1 MKTVGIIA
9 EYNPFHNGH
18 LYQLKKAKEI
28 TGADFAV
35 VVMSGDFTQRGTPA
49 VFDKYTRCRMSLLAG
64 ADLCIELPVVYATAS
79 AELFAKGAVSLL
91 SALGV
96 DALCFGSECGEIAP
110 LREIAS
116 LLFAEPPAYKETLNK
131 ALKEGLSFPSA
142 RAVAVRKCA
151 HAGSLPGAD
160 VTAFNNLP
168 SAGSLSGVDAAASGS
183 LSGVDAAASGSLSG
197 VDAAASD
204 SLSGVAAAASDVLAS
219 PNNILG
225 IEYLKA
231 LLALEKNGQHAP
243 VPYTIKR
250 EGDGYLSHTLSEESF
265 CSAMALRKGI
275 AEGNPDL
282 LRYVPESIR
291 QEFSD
296 TCQTKSA
303 LCADDFSG
311 MLFYKLLSEKD
322 AGYDSYLDVS
332 SDLSDKIRKNLG
344 TFTTFSAFCENS
356 LKSKDI
362 TLTRVYRSLLH
373 ILLSIKKEDLP
384 AAAPYA
390 RILGFREASFEVFGC
405 LSKKNIPLLS
415 RLKDASSLLS
425 PEALSCL
432 SKDIFAAQLYEHV
445 RMQHML
451 HKLHMQKDDCPF
463 VSEYSRPVIRIS

>member
-49 VFDKYTRCRMSLLAG
+49 VFDKYTRCRLSLLAG

-116 LLFAEPPAYKETLNK
+116 LLFAEPPAYKEALNK

-151 HAGSLPGAD
+151 HAGSL
-160 VTAFNNLP
+160 
-168 SAGSLSGVDAAASGS
+168 SGVD
-183 LSGVDAAASGSLSG
+183 
-197 VDAAASD
+197 
-204 SLSGVAAAASDVLAS
+204 AAASDVLAS

-231 LLALEKNGQHAP
+231 LLALKKNGQHAP

-384 AAAPYA
+384 AATPYA

-405 LSKKNIPLLS
+405 LSKENIPLLS

-463 VSEYSRPVIRIS
+463 VSEYSRPVIRISQ

>member
-49 VFDKYTRCRMSLLAG
+49 VFDKYTRCRLSLLAG

-116 LLFAEPPAYKETLNK
+116 LLFAEPPAYKEALNK

-151 HAGSLPGAD
+151 HAGSLSGVDAAAFNKLPSAGSLSGMDAAASGSLSGVD
-160 VTAFNNLP
+160 AAAFNNLP
-168 SAGSLSGVDAAASGS
+168 SAGSLSGVD
-183 LSGVDAAASGSLSG
+183 
-197 VDAAASD
+197 
-204 SLSGVAAAASDVLAS
+204 AAASDVLAS

-231 LLALEKNGQHAP
+231 LLALEKNRQHAP

-405 LSKKNIPLLS
+405 LSKENIPLLS

-425 PEALSCL
+425 PESLSCL

-463 VSEYSRPVIRIS
+463 MSEYSRPVIRIS

>member
-49 VFDKYTRCRMSLLAG
+49 VFDKYTRCRLSLLAG
-64 ADLCIELPVVYATAS
+64 ADLCIELPVVFATAS

-96 DALCFGSECGEIAP
+96 DALCFGSECGEIAT

-116 LLFAEPPAYKETLNK
+116 LLFAEPPDYKEALNK

-142 RAVAVRKCA
+142 RALAVRECA
-151 HAGSLPGAD
+151 HAGSL
-160 VTAFNNLP
+160 
-168 SAGSLSGVDAAASGS
+168 S
-183 LSGVDAAASGSLSG
+183 
-197 VDAAASD
+197 AASD
-204 SLSGVAAAASDVLAS
+204 ILGS

-275 AEGNPDL
+275 AEENPDL

-291 QEFSD
+291 LEFAD

-322 AGYDSYLDVS
+322 AGYDAYLDVS
-332 SDLSDKIRKNLG
+332 SDLSDKIRKNLAF
-344 TFTTFSAFCENS
+344 FTTFSAFCENS

-362 TLTRVYRSLLH
+362 TLTRLYRSLLH

-390 RILGFREASFEVFGC
+390 RILGFREASIEVFGC
-405 LSKKNIPLLS
+405 LSKENIPLLS

-432 SKDIFAAQLYEHV
+432 SKDIFAAHLYEHV

-463 VSEYSRPVIRIS
+463 VSEYSRPVIRISQ

>member
-18 LYQLKKAKEI
+18 LYQLKKAKEA

-35 VVMSGDFTQRGTPA
+35 VVMSGDFTQRGIPA
-49 VFDKYTRCRMSLLAG
+49 VFDKYTRCRLSLLAG
-64 ADLCIELPVVYATAS
+64 ADLCIELPVVFATAS

-110 LREIAS
+110 LRKIAS
-116 LLFAEPPAYKETLNK
+116 LLSAEPPAYKEALNK

-142 RAVAVRKCA
+142 RALAVRECA
-151 HAGSLPGAD
+151 HAGSLTNVD
-160 VTAFNNLP
+160 V
-168 SAGSLSGVDAAASGS
+168 SSSGS
-183 LSGVDAAASGSLSG
+183 LSGVDAS
-197 VDAAASD
+197 
-204 SLSGVAAAASDVLAS
+204 ASDVLSS

-225 IEYLKA
+225 VEYLKA
-231 LLALEKNGQHAP
+231 LPALEKNGQHAP

-250 EGDGYLSHTLSEESF
+250 EGDGYLSAALTEESF

-275 AEGNPDL
+275 AEENPDL
-282 LRYVPESIR
+282 LRYVPESTR
-291 QEFSD
+291 QEFAD
-296 TCQTKSA
+296 VCQKENA
-303 LCADDFSG
+303 LFADDFSG

-322 AGYDSYLDVS
+322 TGYDAYLDVS
-332 SDLSDKIRKNLG
+332 SDLSDKIRKNL
-344 TFTTFSAFCENS
+344 TSFTTFSAFCENS

-373 ILLSIKKEDLP
+373 ILLCIKKEDIP

-390 RILGFREASFEVFGC
+390 RILGFREASSEVFGC
-405 LSKKNIPLLS
+405 LSTENIPLLS
-415 RLKDASSLLS
+415 RLKDAPSLLS

-432 SKDIFAAQLYEHV
+432 SKDIFAAHLYEHA
-445 RMQHML
+445 RT
-451 HKLHMQKDDCPF
+451 QKDGCPF

>member
-18 LYQLKKAKEI
+18 FYQLKKAKEI

-49 VFDKYTRCRMSLLAG
+49 VFDKYTRCRLSLLAG

-116 LLFAEPPAYKETLNK
+116 LLFAEPPAYKEALNK
-131 ALKEGLSFPSA
+131 TLKEGLSFPSA
-142 RAVAVRKCA
+142 RAAAVRKCA
-151 HAGSLPGAD
+151 HAGSL
-160 VTAFNNLP
+160 
-168 SAGSLSGVDAAASGS
+168 
-183 LSGVDAAASGSLSG
+183 
-197 VDAAASD
+197 
-204 SLSGVAAAASDVLAS
+204 SDVLAS

-275 AEGNPDL
+275 AEENPDL

-291 QEFSD
+291 QEFAD

-322 AGYDSYLDVS
+322 AGYDAYLDVS
-332 SDLSDKIRKNLG
+332 SDLSDKIRKNLAS
-344 TFTTFSAFCENS
+344 FTTFSAFCEGS

-405 LSKKNIPLLS
+405 LSKENVPLLS

-432 SKDIFAAQLYEHV
+432 SKDIFAAHLYEHV

>member
-49 VFDKYTRCRMSLLAG
+49 VFDKYTRCRLSLLAG

-116 LLFAEPPAYKETLNK
+116 LLFAEPPAYKEALNK

-151 HAGSLPGAD
+151 HAGSLSGVDA
-160 VTAFNNLP
+160 AA
-168 SAGSLSGVDAAASGS
+168 SSSLSGVDAAASGS
-183 LSGVDAAASGSLSG
+183 LSGMD
-197 VDAAASD
+197 
-204 SLSGVAAAASDVLAS
+204 AAASDVLAS

-231 LLALEKNGQHAP
+231 LLALEKNRQHAP

-275 AEGNPDL
+275 AEENPDL

-311 MLFYKLLSEKD
+311 MLFYKLLSEKN

-344 TFTTFSAFCENS
+344 TFTTFSAFCENLS
-356 LKSKDI
+356 LIHISDP
-362 TLTRVYRSLLH
+362 TRH
-373 ILLSIKKEDLP
+373 
-384 AAAPYA
+384 
-390 RILGFREASFEVFGC
+390 
-405 LSKKNIPLLS
+405 
-415 RLKDASSLLS
+415 
-425 PEALSCL
+425 
-432 SKDIFAAQLYEHV
+432 
-445 RMQHML
+445 
-451 HKLHMQKDDCPF
+451 
-463 VSEYSRPVIRIS
+463 

>member
-49 VFDKYTRCRMSLLAG
+49 VFDKYTRCRLSLLAG
-64 ADLCIELPVVYATAS
+64 ADLCIELPVVFATAS
-79 AELFAKGAVSLL
+79 AELFATGAVSLL

-110 LREIAS
+110 LQKIAS
-116 LLFAEPPAYKETLNK
+116 LLFAEPPAYKEALNK

-142 RAVAVRKCA
+142 RAAAVRKCA
-151 HAGSLPGAD
+151 HAGSL
-160 VTAFNNLP
+160 
-168 SAGSLSGVDAAASGS
+168 SGV
-183 LSGVDAAASGSLSG
+183 
-197 VDAAASD
+197 
-204 SLSGVAAAASDVLAS
+204 VATASDVLAS

-275 AEGNPDL
+275 AEENPDL

-291 QEFSD
+291 QEFAD

-322 AGYDSYLDVS
+322 AGYDAYLDVS
-332 SDLSDKIRKNLG
+332 SDLSDKIRKNLAS
-344 TFTTFSAFCENS
+344 FTTFSAFCENS

-362 TLTRVYRSLLH
+362 TLTRLYRSLLH

-390 RILGFREASFEVFGC
+390 RILGFREASIEVFGC
-405 LSKKNIPLLS
+405 LSKENIPLLS

-432 SKDIFAAQLYEHV
+432 SKDIFAAHLYEHV

-451 HKLHMQKDDCPF
+451 HKPHMLHMQKDDCPF
-463 VSEYSRPVIRIS
+463 VSEYSRPVIRISNDFCHL

>member
-49 VFDKYTRCRMSLLAG
+49 VFDKYTRCRLSLLAG
-64 ADLCIELPVVYATAS
+64 ADLCIELPVVFATAS

-116 LLFAEPPAYKETLNK
+116 LLFAEPPAYKEALNK

-142 RAVAVRKCA
+142 RAAAVRKCA
-151 HAGSLPGAD
+151 HAGSL
-160 VTAFNNLP
+160 
-168 SAGSLSGVDAAASGS
+168 
-183 LSGVDAAASGSLSG
+183 
-197 VDAAASD
+197 
-204 SLSGVAAAASDVLAS
+204 SDVLAS

-231 LLALEKNGQHAP
+231 LLTLEKNGQHAP

-275 AEGNPDL
+275 AEENPDL

-291 QEFSD
+291 QEFAD
-296 TCQTKSA
+296 TCQTKSS
-303 LCADDFSG
+303 LCSDDFSG

-322 AGYDSYLDVS
+322 AGYDAYLDVS
-332 SDLSDKIRKNLG
+332 SDLSDKIRKNLAS
-344 TFTTFSAFCENS
+344 FTTFSAFCEGS

-390 RILGFREASFEVFGC
+390 RILGFREASIEVFGC
-405 LSKKNIPLLS
+405 LSRENIPLLS

-432 SKDIFAAQLYEHV
+432 SKDIFAAHLYEHV

-451 HKLHMQKDDCPF
+451 HKPHMLHMQKDDCPF

>member
-49 VFDKYTRCRMSLLAG
+49 VFDKYTRCRLSLLAG

-116 LLFAEPPAYKETLNK
+116 LLFAEPPAYKEALNK

-160 VTAFNNLP
+160 
-168 SAGSLSGVDAAASGS
+168 
-183 LSGVDAAASGSLSG
+183 
-197 VDAAASD
+197 
-204 SLSGVAAAASDVLAS
+204 AAASDVLAS

-275 AEGNPDL
+275 AEENPDL

-291 QEFSD
+291 QEFTD

-322 AGYDSYLDVS
+322 AGYDAYLDVS
-332 SDLSDKIRKNLG
+332 SDLSDKIRKNLAS
-344 TFTTFSAFCENS
+344 FTTFSAFCEGS

-362 TLTRVYRSLLH
+362 TLTRLYRSLLH

-390 RILGFREASFEVFGC
+390 RILGFREASIEVFGC
-405 LSKKNIPLLS
+405 LSKENIPLLS

-432 SKDIFAAQLYEHV
+432 SKDIFAAHLYEHV

-451 HKLHMQKDDCPF
+451 HKLHMLHMQKDDCPF
-463 VSEYSRPVIRIS
+463 VSEYSRPVIRISQ

>member
-49 VFDKYTRCRMSLLAG
+49 VFDKYTRCRLSLLAG
-64 ADLCIELPVVYATAS
+64 ADLCIELPVVFATAS

-96 DALCFGSECGEIAP
+96 DSLCFGSECGEIAP
-110 LREIAS
+110 LQKIAS

-142 RAVAVRKCA
+142 RAAAVRKCA
-151 HAGSLPGAD
+151 HAGSL
-160 VTAFNNLP
+160 
-168 SAGSLSGVDAAASGS
+168 SGM
-183 LSGVDAAASGSLSG
+183 
-197 VDAAASD
+197 DAAASD
-204 SLSGVAAAASDVLAS
+204 ILGS

-275 AEGNPDL
+275 AEEHPDL

-291 QEFSD
+291 LEFAD

-322 AGYDSYLDVS
+322 AGYDAYLDVS
-332 SDLSDKIRKNLG
+332 SDLSDKIRKNLAF
-344 TFTTFSAFCENS
+344 FTTFSAFCENS

-384 AAAPYA
+384 VAAPYA

-405 LSKKNIPLLS
+405 LSKENIPLLS

-432 SKDIFAAQLYEHV
+432 SKDIFAAHLYEHV

-451 HKLHMQKDDCPF
+451 HKPHMLHMQKDDCPF

>member
-49 VFDKYTRCRMSLLAG
+49 VFDKYTRCRLSLLAG
-64 ADLCIELPVVYATAS
+64 ADLCIELPVVFATAS

-116 LLFAEPPAYKETLNK
+116 LLFAEPPAYKEALNK

-142 RAVAVRKCA
+142 RAAAVRKCA
-151 HAGSLPGAD
+151 HDGSL
-160 VTAFNNLP
+160 
-168 SAGSLSGVDAAASGS
+168 
-183 LSGVDAAASGSLSG
+183 
-197 VDAAASD
+197 
-204 SLSGVAAAASDVLAS
+204 SDVLAS

-275 AEGNPDL
+275 AEENPDL

-291 QEFSD
+291 QEFAD

-322 AGYDSYLDVS
+322 AGYDAYLDVS
-332 SDLSDKIRKNLG
+332 SDLSDKIRKNLAF
-344 TFTTFSAFCENS
+344 FTTFSAFCENS

-384 AAAPYA
+384 VAAPYA

-405 LSKKNIPLLS
+405 LSKENIPLLS

-432 SKDIFAAQLYEHV
+432 SKDIFAAHLYEHV

-463 VSEYSRPVIRIS
+463 VSEYSRPVIRISQ

>member
-49 VFDKYTRCRMSLLAG
+49 VFDKYTRCRLSLLAG
-64 ADLCIELPVVYATAS
+64 ADLCIELPVVFATAS

-116 LLFAEPPAYKETLNK
+116 LLFAEPPAYKEALNK

-142 RAVAVRKCA
+142 RALAVRECA
-151 HAGSLPGAD
+151 HAGSLSGMD
-160 VTAFNNLP
+160 VT
-168 SAGSLSGVDAAASGS
+168 
-183 LSGVDAAASGSLSG
+183 
-197 VDAAASD
+197 
-204 SLSGVAAAASDVLAS
+204 ASDVLGS

-275 AEGNPDL
+275 AEENPDL

-291 QEFSD
+291 QEFAD
-296 TCQTKSA
+296 ACQTESA

-322 AGYDSYLDVS
+322 AGYDAYLDVS
-332 SDLSDKIRKNLG
+332 SDLSDKIRKNLAS
-344 TFTTFSAFCENS
+344 FTTFSAFCEGS

-362 TLTRVYRSLLH
+362 TLTRLYRSLLH

-384 AAAPYA
+384 AAALYA

-405 LSKKNIPLLS
+405 LSKENIPLLS

-432 SKDIFAAQLYEHV
+432 SKDIFAAHLYEHV

-451 HKLHMQKDDCPF
+451 HKPHMLHMQKDDCSF

>member
-18 LYQLKKAKEI
+18 LYQLKKAKEV
-28 TGADFAV
+28 TDADFAV

-49 VFDKYTRCRMSLLAG
+49 VFDKYTRCRLSLLAG

-116 LLFAEPPAYKETLNK
+116 LLFAEPPAYKEALNK

-160 VTAFNNLP
+160 VTA
-168 SAGSLSGVDAAASGS
+168 
-183 LSGVDAAASGSLSG
+183 
-197 VDAAASD
+197 
-204 SLSGVAAAASDVLAS
+204 SDVLAS

-225 IEYLKA
+225 IEYLRA

-250 EGDGYLSHTLSEESF
+250 KGDGYLSHTLSEESF

-322 AGYDSYLDVS
+322 SGYDSYLDVS

-405 LSKKNIPLLS
+405 LSKENIPLLS

-451 HKLHMQKDDCPF
+451 HMQKDDCPF

>member
-28 TGADFAV
+28 TGADFVV

-49 VFDKYTRCRMSLLAG
+49 VFDKYTRCRLSLLAG

-116 LLFAEPPAYKETLNK
+116 LLFAEPPAYKEALNK
-131 ALKEGLSFPSA
+131 SLKEGLSFPSA

-151 HAGSLPGAD
+151 HAGSL
-160 VTAFNNLP
+160 
-168 SAGSLSGVDAAASGS
+168 SGVD
-183 LSGVDAAASGSLSG
+183 
-197 VDAAASD
+197 
-204 SLSGVAAAASDVLAS
+204 AAASDVLAS

-275 AEGNPDL
+275 AEENPDL

-384 AAAPYA
+384 AATPYA

-405 LSKKNIPLLS
+405 LSKENIPLLS

-425 PEALSCL
+425 PEAFSCL

>member
-49 VFDKYTRCRMSLLAG
+49 VFDKYTRCRLSLLAG

-116 LLFAEPPAYKETLNK
+116 LLFAEPPAYKEALNK

-160 VTAFNNLP
+160 AAAFNNLPSAGSLSCVDAAAFNNLP
-168 SAGSLSGVDAAASGS
+168 SAGSLSGVDAAASDV
-183 LSGVDAAASGSLSG
+183 LSGVDAA
-197 VDAAASD
+197 V
-204 SLSGVAAAASDVLAS
+204 SDVLAS

-250 EGDGYLSHTLSEESF
+250 KGDGYLSHTLSEESF

-275 AEGNPDL
+275 AEENPDL

-291 QEFSD
+291 QEFFD

-344 TFTTFSAFCENS
+344 TFTTYSAFCENN

-405 LSKKNIPLLS
+405 LSKENIPLLS

-463 VSEYSRPVIRIS
+463 VSEYSRPVIRISQ

>member
-49 VFDKYTRCRMSLLAG
+49 VFDKYTRCRLSLLAG
-64 ADLCIELPVVYATAS
+64 ADLCIELPVVFATAS

-110 LREIAS
+110 LQKIAS
-116 LLFAEPPAYKETLNK
+116 LLFAEPPAYKEALNK

-142 RAVAVRKCA
+142 RALAVRECA

-160 VTAFNNLP
+160 VT
-168 SAGSLSGVDAAASGS
+168 
-183 LSGVDAAASGSLSG
+183 
-197 VDAAASD
+197 
-204 SLSGVAAAASDVLAS
+204 ASDVLAS

-250 EGDGYLSHTLSEESF
+250 KGDGYLSHTLSEESF

-322 AGYDSYLDVS
+322 SGYDSYLDVS

-405 LSKKNIPLLS
+405 LSKENIPLLS

-451 HKLHMQKDDCPF
+451 HMQKDDCPF

>member
-49 VFDKYTRCRMSLLAG
+49 VFDKYTRCRLSLLAG

-96 DALCFGSECGEIAP
+96 DVLCFGSECGEIAP

-116 LLFAEPPAYKETLNK
+116 LLFAEPPAYKEALNK

-151 HAGSLPGAD
+151 HA
-160 VTAFNNLP
+160 
-168 SAGSLSGVDAAASGS
+168 
-183 LSGVDAAASGSLSG
+183 GSLSG

-275 AEGNPDL
+275 AEENPDL

-405 LSKKNIPLLS
+405 LSKENIPLLS

-463 VSEYSRPVIRIS
+463 VSEYSRPVIRISQ

>member
-18 LYQLKKAKEI
+18 LYQLKKAKEV

-35 VVMSGDFTQRGTPA
+35 VVMSGDFTQRGIPA
-49 VFDKYTRCRMSLLAG
+49 VFDKYTRCRLSLLAG

-79 AELFAKGAVSLL
+79 AEFFAKGAVSLL

-96 DALCFGSECGEIAP
+96 DALCFGSECGELAP

-116 LLFAEPPAYKETLNK
+116 LLFAEPPAYKEALNK

-142 RAVAVRKCA
+142 RALAVRECA
-151 HAGSLPGAD
+151 HAG
-160 VTAFNNLP
+160 N
-168 SAGSLSGVDAAASGS
+168 LSGVDASASRNQPIASCRLSGIAAS
-183 LSGVDAAASGSLSG
+183 
-197 VDAAASD
+197 
-204 SLSGVAAAASDVLAS
+204 ASDVLAS

-231 LLALEKNGQHAP
+231 LLTLEKNRQHAP

-291 QEFSD
+291 QEFAD

-303 LCADDFSG
+303 LCADDFSN

-322 AGYDSYLDVS
+322 TGYDSYLDVS
-332 SDLSDKIRKNLG
+332 SDLSDKIRKNL
-344 TFTTFSAFCENS
+344 TSFTTFSAFCENS
-356 LKSKDI
+356 LKSRDI

-390 RILGFREASFEVFGC
+390 RILGFREASAEVFGC
-405 LSKKNIPLLS
+405 LSTENIPLLS
-415 RLKDASSLLS
+415 RLRDASSLLS

-432 SKDIFAAQLYEHV
+432 SKDIFAAHLYEHV

-451 HKLHMQKDDCPF
+451 HKLHMKKDDRPF
-463 VSEYSRPVIRIS
+463 VSEYSRPVIRI

>member
-49 VFDKYTRCRMSLLAG
+49 VFDKYTRCRLSLLAG
-64 ADLCIELPVVYATAS
+64 ADLCIELPVVFATAS

-110 LREIAS
+110 LQKIAS
-116 LLFAEPPAYKETLNK
+116 LLFAEPPAYKEALNK

-142 RAVAVRKCA
+142 RALAVRECA
-151 HAGSLPGAD
+151 HAGSL
-160 VTAFNNLP
+160 
-168 SAGSLSGVDAAASGS
+168 SGM
-183 LSGVDAAASGSLSG
+183 
-197 VDAAASD
+197 DAAASD
-204 SLSGVAAAASDVLAS
+204 ILGS

-275 AEGNPDL
+275 AEENPDL

-291 QEFSD
+291 QEFAD

-322 AGYDSYLDVS
+322 ACYDAYLDVS
-332 SDLSDKIRKNLG
+332 SDLSDKIRKNLAS
-344 TFTTFSAFCENS
+344 FTTFSAFCENS

-362 TLTRVYRSLLH
+362 TLTRVYRSMLH

-390 RILGFREASFEVFGC
+390 RILGFREASIEVFGC
-405 LSKKNIPLLS
+405 LSKENIPLLS

-432 SKDIFAAQLYEHV
+432 SKDIFAAHLYEHV

>member
-49 VFDKYTRCRMSLLAG
+49 VFDKYTRCRLSLLAG

-116 LLFAEPPAYKETLNK
+116 LLFAEPPAYKEALNK

-142 RAVAVRKCA
+142 RAAAVRKCA
-151 HAGSLPGAD
+151 HAGSL
-160 VTAFNNLP
+160 
-168 SAGSLSGVDAAASGS
+168 SGM
-183 LSGVDAAASGSLSG
+183 
-197 VDAAASD
+197 DAAASD
-204 SLSGVAAAASDVLAS
+204 ILGS

-275 AEGNPDL
+275 AEENPDL

-291 QEFSD
+291 QEFAD

-322 AGYDSYLDVS
+322 AGYDAYLDVS
-332 SDLSDKIRKNLG
+332 SDLSDKIRKNLAS
-344 TFTTFSAFCENS
+344 FTTFSAFCEGS

-390 RILGFREASFEVFGC
+390 RILGCREASIEVFGC
-405 LSKKNIPLLS
+405 LSKENIPLLS

-432 SKDIFAAQLYEHV
+432 SKDIFAAHLYEHV

-451 HKLHMQKDDCPF
+451 HKLHMLHMQKDDCPF
-463 VSEYSRPVIRIS
+463 VSEYSRPVIRISQ

>member
-49 VFDKYTRCRMSLLAG
+49 VFDKYTRCRLSLLAG
-64 ADLCIELPVVYATAS
+64 ADLCIELPVVFATAS

-116 LLFAEPPAYKETLNK
+116 LLFAEPPAYKEALNK

-142 RAVAVRKCA
+142 RAAAVRKCA
-151 HAGSLPGAD
+151 H
-160 VTAFNNLP
+160 
-168 SAGSLSGVDAAASGS
+168 AGSLSGVDAAASSS
-183 LSGVDAAASGSLSG
+183 LSGVD
-197 VDAAASD
+197 
-204 SLSGVAAAASDVLAS
+204 AAASDVLAS

-275 AEGNPDL
+275 AEENPDL

-405 LSKKNIPLLS
+405 LSKENIPLLS
-415 RLKDASSLLS
+415 RLKDASSLLA

-451 HKLHMQKDDCPF
+451 HKPHMLHMQKDDCPF

>member
-49 VFDKYTRCRMSLLAG
+49 VFDKYTRCRLSLLAG

-116 LLFAEPPAYKETLNK
+116 LLFAEPPAYKEALNK

-142 RAVAVRKCA
+142 RALAVRACA
-151 HAGSLPGAD
+151 HAGNLSGAGAS
-160 VTAFNNLP
+160 AFNNLP
-168 SAGSLSGVDAAASGS
+168 SAGSLSGVDAAAFNNLPSAGS
-183 LSGVDAAASGSLSG
+183 LSGMDAAASGSLSG
-197 VDAAASD
+197 VD
-204 SLSGVAAAASDVLAS
+204 AAASDVLAS

-275 AEGNPDL
+275 AEENPDL

-322 AGYDSYLDVS
+322 AGYNSYLDVS

-405 LSKKNIPLLS
+405 LSKENIPLLS

-445 RMQHML
+445 RIQHML

>member
-49 VFDKYTRCRMSLLAG
+49 VFDKYTRCRLSLLAG

-116 LLFAEPPAYKETLNK
+116 LLFAEPPAYKEALNK

-151 HAGSLPGAD
+151 HAGSLPG
-160 VTAFNNLP
+160 
-168 SAGSLSGVDAAASGS
+168 VD
-183 LSGVDAAASGSLSG
+183 
-197 VDAAASD
+197 
-204 SLSGVAAAASDVLAS
+204 AAASDVLAS

-275 AEGNPDL
+275 AEENPDL

-384 AAAPYA
+384 AATPYA

-405 LSKKNIPLLS
+405 LSKENIPLLS

-425 PEALSCL
+425 PEAFSCL

>member
-49 VFDKYTRCRMSLLAG
+49 VFDKYTRCRLSLLAG
-64 ADLCIELPVVYATAS
+64 ADLCIELPVVFATAS

-110 LREIAS
+110 LQKIAS
-116 LLFAEPPAYKETLNK
+116 LLFAEPPAYKEALNK

-142 RAVAVRKCA
+142 RAAAVRKCA

-160 VTAFNNLP
+160 VS
-168 SAGSLSGVDAAASGS
+168 SAGSLSGVD
-183 LSGVDAAASGSLSG
+183 
-197 VDAAASD
+197 
-204 SLSGVAAAASDVLAS
+204 AAASDVLAS

-231 LLALEKNGQHAP
+231 LLALEKTGQHAP

-275 AEGNPDL
+275 AEENPDL

-291 QEFSD
+291 LEFAD

-322 AGYDSYLDVS
+322 AGYDAYLDVS
-332 SDLSDKIRKNLG
+332 SDLSDKIRKNLAS
-344 TFTTFSAFCENS
+344 FTTFSAFCEGS

-384 AAAPYA
+384 ATAPYA
-390 RILGFREASFEVFGC
+390 RILGFREASIEVFGC
-405 LSKKNIPLLS
+405 LSKENIPLLS

-432 SKDIFAAQLYEHV
+432 SKDIFAAHLYEHV

-451 HKLHMQKDDCPF
+451 HKPHMLHMQKDDCPF
-463 VSEYSRPVIRIS
+463 VSEYSRPVIRISNDFCHL

>member
-1 MKTVGIIA
+1 M
-9 EYNPFHNGH
+9 
-18 LYQLKKAKEI
+18 
-28 TGADFAV
+28 
-35 VVMSGDFTQRGTPA
+35 VMSGDFTQRGTPA
-49 VFDKYTRCRMSLLAG
+49 VFDKYTRCRLSLLAG
-64 ADLCIELPVVYATAS
+64 ADLCIELPVVFATAS

-110 LREIAS
+110 LQKIAS
-116 LLFAEPPAYKETLNK
+116 LLFAEPPAYKEALNK

-142 RAVAVRKCA
+142 RAAAVRKCA
-151 HAGSLPGAD
+151 HAGSL
-160 VTAFNNLP
+160 
-168 SAGSLSGVDAAASGS
+168 SGVD
-183 LSGVDAAASGSLSG
+183 
-197 VDAAASD
+197 
-204 SLSGVAAAASDVLAS
+204 AAASDVLAS

-225 IEYLKA
+225 IEYLKT

-275 AEGNPDL
+275 AEENPDL

-291 QEFSD
+291 QEFAD

-322 AGYDSYLDVS
+322 AGYDAYLDVS
-332 SDLSDKIRKNLG
+332 SDLSDKIRKNLAF
-344 TFTTFSAFCENS
+344 FTTFSAFCENS

-362 TLTRVYRSLLH
+362 TLTRLYRSLLH

-390 RILGFREASFEVFGC
+390 RILGFREASIEVFGC
-405 LSKKNIPLLS
+405 LSKENIPLLS

-432 SKDIFAAQLYEHV
+432 SKDIFAAHLYEHV

-451 HKLHMQKDDCPF
+451 HKPHMLHMQKDDCPF
-463 VSEYSRPVIRIS
+463 VSEYSRPVIRISQ

>member
-49 VFDKYTRCRMSLLAG
+49 VFDKYTRCRLSLLAG

-116 LLFAEPPAYKETLNK
+116 LLFAEPPAYKEALNK

-151 HAGSLPGAD
+151 HAGSL
-160 VTAFNNLP
+160 
-168 SAGSLSGVDAAASGS
+168 SGVD
-183 LSGVDAAASGSLSG
+183 
-197 VDAAASD
+197 
-204 SLSGVAAAASDVLAS
+204 AAASDVLAS

-231 LLALEKNGQHAP
+231 LLALEKNRQHAP

-250 EGDGYLSHTLSEESF
+250 EGDSYLSHTLSEESF

-275 AEGNPDL
+275 AEENPDL

-291 QEFSD
+291 QEFAD

-373 ILLSIKKEDLP
+373 ILLSIKKEDPP

-405 LSKKNIPLLS
+405 LSKENIPLLS

>member
-49 VFDKYTRCRMSLLAG
+49 VFDKYTRCRLSLLAG
-64 ADLCIELPVVYATAS
+64 ADLCIELPVVFATAS

-110 LREIAS
+110 LQKIAS
-116 LLFAEPPAYKETLNK
+116 LLFAEPPAYKEALNK

-142 RAVAVRKCA
+142 RAAAVQKCA
-151 HAGSLPGAD
+151 HAGSL
-160 VTAFNNLP
+160 
-168 SAGSLSGVDAAASGS
+168 
-183 LSGVDAAASGSLSG
+183 
-197 VDAAASD
+197 
-204 SLSGVAAAASDVLAS
+204 SDVLAS

-250 EGDGYLSHTLSEESF
+250 EGDGYLSHTLSKESF

-275 AEGNPDL
+275 AEENPDL

-291 QEFSD
+291 QEFAD
-296 TCQTKSA
+296 TCQTKSS
-303 LCADDFSG
+303 LCSDDFSG

-322 AGYDSYLDVS
+322 TGYDAYLDVS
-332 SDLSDKIRKNLG
+332 SDLSDKIRKNLAS
-344 TFTTFSAFCENS
+344 FTTFSAFCEGS

-390 RILGFREASFEVFGC
+390 RILGFREASIEVFGC
-405 LSKKNIPLLS
+405 LSRENVPLLS

-451 HKLHMQKDDCPF
+451 HKLHMKKDDCPF

>member
-49 VFDKYTRCRMSLLAG
+49 VFDKYTRCRLSLLAG
-64 ADLCIELPVVYATAS
+64 ADLCIELPVVFATAS

-110 LREIAS
+110 LQKIAS
-116 LLFAEPPAYKETLNK
+116 LLFAEPPAYKEALNK

-142 RAVAVRKCA
+142 RAAAVRKCA
-151 HAGSLPGAD
+151 HAGSL
-160 VTAFNNLP
+160 
-168 SAGSLSGVDAAASGS
+168 
-183 LSGVDAAASGSLSG
+183 
-197 VDAAASD
+197 
-204 SLSGVAAAASDVLAS
+204 SDVLAS

-275 AEGNPDL
+275 AEENPDL

-291 QEFSD
+291 QEFAD
-296 TCQTKSA
+296 TCQTKSF

-322 AGYDSYLDVS
+322 TGYDAYLDVS
-332 SDLSDKIRKNLG
+332 SDLSDKIRKNLAS
-344 TFTTFSAFCENS
+344 FTTFSAFCEGS

-405 LSKKNIPLLS
+405 LSKENIPLLS

-432 SKDIFAAQLYEHV
+432 SKDIFAAHLYEHV

-451 HKLHMQKDDCPF
+451 HKPHMLHMQKDDCPF
-463 VSEYSRPVIRIS
+463 VSEYSRPVIRISQ

>member
-49 VFDKYTRCRMSLLAG
+49 VFDKYTRCRLSLLAG

-116 LLFAEPPAYKETLNK
+116 LLFAEPPAYKEALNK

-151 HAGSLPGAD
+151 HAGSLSGAD
-160 VTAFNNLP
+160 
-168 SAGSLSGVDAAASGS
+168 
-183 LSGVDAAASGSLSG
+183 
-197 VDAAASD
+197 
-204 SLSGVAAAASDVLAS
+204 AAASDVLAS

-275 AEGNPDL
+275 AEENPDL
-282 LRYVPESIR
+282 LRYVPESIW

-311 MLFYKLLSEKD
+311 MLFYKLLSEKNS
-322 AGYDSYLDVS
+322 GYDSYLDVS

-405 LSKKNIPLLS
+405 LSKENIPLLS

-451 HKLHMQKDDCPF
+451 HKLHMQKDDYPF

>member
-49 VFDKYTRCRMSLLAG
+49 VFDKYTRCRLSLLAG
-64 ADLCIELPVVYATAS
+64 ADLCIELPVVFATAS

-91 SALGV
+91 SALGA

-116 LLFAEPPAYKETLNK
+116 LLFAEPPAYKEALNK

-142 RAVAVRKCA
+142 RAAAVRKCT
-151 HAGSLPGAD
+151 H
-160 VTAFNNLP
+160 
-168 SAGSLSGVDAAASGS
+168 AGSLSGVD
-183 LSGVDAAASGSLSG
+183 
-197 VDAAASD
+197 
-204 SLSGVAAAASDVLAS
+204 AAASDVLAS

-225 IEYLKA
+225 IEYLKT
-231 LLALEKNGQHAP
+231 LLALKKNGQHTP

-275 AEGNPDL
+275 AEENPDL

-291 QEFSD
+291 QEFAD

-322 AGYDSYLDVS
+322 AGYDTYLDVS
-332 SDLSDKIRKNLG
+332 SDLSDKIRKNLAL
-344 TFTTFSAFCENS
+344 FTTFSAFCENS

-405 LSKKNIPLLS
+405 LSKENIPLLS

-432 SKDIFAAQLYEHV
+432 SKDIFAAHLYEHV

-451 HKLHMQKDDCPF
+451 HKPHMQKDDCPF
-463 VSEYSRPVIRIS
+463 VSEYSRPVIRISQ

>member
-49 VFDKYTRCRMSLLAG
+49 VFDKYTRCRLSLLAG
-64 ADLCIELPVVYATAS
+64 ADLCIELPVVFATAS

-116 LLFAEPPAYKETLNK
+116 LLFAEPPAYKEALNK

-142 RAVAVRKCA
+142 RAAAVRKCA
-151 HAGSLPGAD
+151 H
-160 VTAFNNLP
+160 
-168 SAGSLSGVDAAASGS
+168 AGSLSGVDAAASSS
-183 LSGVDAAASGSLSG
+183 LSGVD
-197 VDAAASD
+197 
-204 SLSGVAAAASDVLAS
+204 AAASDVLAS

-275 AEGNPDL
+275 AEENPDL

-405 LSKKNIPLLS
+405 LSKENIPLLS
-415 RLKDASSLLS
+415 RLKDASSLLA

-451 HKLHMQKDDCPF
+451 HKPHMLHMQKDDCPF
-463 VSEYSRPVIRIS
+463 VSEYSRPVIRISNDFCHL

>member
-49 VFDKYTRCRMSLLAG
+49 VFDKYTRCRLSLLAG

-96 DALCFGSECGEIAP
+96 DTLCFGSECGEIAP

-116 LLFAEPPAYKETLNK
+116 LLFAEPPAYKEALNK
-131 ALKEGLSFPSA
+131 SLKEGLSFPSA

-151 HAGSLPGAD
+151 HAGSL
-160 VTAFNNLP
+160 
-168 SAGSLSGVDAAASGS
+168 SGM
-183 LSGVDAAASGSLSG
+183 
-197 VDAAASD
+197 DAAASD
-204 SLSGVAAAASDVLAS
+204 ILGS

-275 AEGNPDL
+275 AEENPDL

-296 TCQTKSA
+296 TCQTKST

-405 LSKKNIPLLS
+405 LSKENIPLLS

>member
-35 VVMSGDFTQRGTPA
+35 VVTSGDFTQRGTPA
-49 VFDKYTRCRMSLLAG
+49 VFDKYTRCRLSLLAG

-116 LLFAEPPAYKETLNK
+116 LLFAEPPAYKEALNK

-151 HAGSLPGAD
+151 HAGSL
-160 VTAFNNLP
+160 
-168 SAGSLSGVDAAASGS
+168 SGMDAAASGS
-183 LSGVDAAASGSLSG
+183 LSGVD
-197 VDAAASD
+197 
-204 SLSGVAAAASDVLAS
+204 AAASDVLAS

-265 CSAMALRKGI
+265 CSALALRKGI
-275 AEGNPDL
+275 AEENPDL

-405 LSKKNIPLLS
+405 LSKENIPLLS

-463 VSEYSRPVIRIS
+463 VSEYSRPVIRISQ

>member
-49 VFDKYTRCRMSLLAG
+49 VFDKYTRCRLSLLAG
-64 ADLCIELPVVYATAS
+64 ADLCIELPVVFATAS

-116 LLFAEPPAYKETLNK
+116 LLFAEPPAYKEALNK

-142 RAVAVRKCA
+142 RALAVRKCA
-151 HAGSLPGAD
+151 HACS
-160 VTAFNNLP
+160 P
-168 SAGSLSGVDAAASGS
+168 SD
-183 LSGVDAAASGSLSG
+183 

-204 SLSGVAAAASDVLAS
+204 ILGS

-231 LLALEKNGQHAP
+231 LLALEKNGQHTP

-275 AEGNPDL
+275 AEENPDL

-291 QEFSD
+291 QEFAD

-322 AGYDSYLDVS
+322 AGYDAYLDVS
-332 SDLSDKIRKNLG
+332 SDLSDKIRKNLAS
-344 TFTTFSAFCENS
+344 FTTFSAFCEGS

-390 RILGFREASFEVFGC
+390 RILGFREASIEVFGC
-405 LSKKNIPLLS
+405 LSKENIPLLS
-415 RLKDASSLLS
+415 RLKDASFLLS

-432 SKDIFAAQLYEHV
+432 SKDIFAAHLYEHV

-451 HKLHMQKDDCPF
+451 HKLHMLHMQKDDCPF

>member
-49 VFDKYTRCRMSLLAG
+49 VFDKYTRCRLSLLAG

-116 LLFAEPPAYKETLNK
+116 LLFAEPSAYKEALNK

-160 VTAFNNLP
+160 VTA
-168 SAGSLSGVDAAASGS
+168 SSSLSGVD
-183 LSGVDAAASGSLSG
+183 
-197 VDAAASD
+197 
-204 SLSGVAAAASDVLAS
+204 AAASDVLAS

-275 AEGNPDL
+275 AEENPDL

-296 TCQTKSA
+296 TCQMKSA

-405 LSKKNIPLLS
+405 LSKENIPLLS

>member
-49 VFDKYTRCRMSLLAG
+49 VFDKYTRCRLSLLAG
-64 ADLCIELPVVYATAS
+64 ADLCIELPVVFATAS

-110 LREIAS
+110 LQKIAS
-116 LLFAEPPAYKETLNK
+116 LLFAEPPAYKEALNK

-142 RAVAVRKCA
+142 RALAVRECA
-151 HAGSLPGAD
+151 HAGSL
-160 VTAFNNLP
+160 
-168 SAGSLSGVDAAASGS
+168 SGMD
-183 LSGVDAAASGSLSG
+183 
-197 VDAAASD
+197 
-204 SLSGVAAAASDVLAS
+204 AAASDVLGS

-275 AEGNPDL
+275 AEENPDL

-291 QEFSD
+291 LEFAD

-322 AGYDSYLDVS
+322 AGYDAYLDVS
-332 SDLSDKIRKNLG
+332 SDLSDKIRKNLAS
-344 TFTTFSAFCENS
+344 FTTFSAFCEGS
-356 LKSKDI
+356 IKSKDI

-384 AAAPYA
+384 AVAPYA
-390 RILGFREASFEVFGC
+390 RILGFREASIEVFGC
-405 LSKKNIPLLS
+405 LSKENIPLLS

-432 SKDIFAAQLYEHV
+432 SKDIFAAHLYEHV

-463 VSEYSRPVIRIS
+463 VSEYSRPVIRISQ

>member
-49 VFDKYTRCRMSLLAG
+49 VFDKYTRCRLSLLAG
-64 ADLCIELPVVYATAS
+64 ADLCIELPVVFATAS

-116 LLFAEPPAYKETLNK
+116 LLFAEPPAYKEALNK

-142 RAVAVRKCA
+142 RALAVRECA
-151 HAGSLPGAD
+151 HAGSLSGVDAA
-160 VTAFNNLP
+160 TFNNLP
-168 SAGSLSGVDAAASGS
+168 SAGSLPGADVSSSGS
-183 LSGVDAAASGSLSG
+183 LSGVDAA
-197 VDAAASD
+197 V
-204 SLSGVAAAASDVLAS
+204 SDVLAS

-231 LLALEKNGQHAP
+231 LLALKKNGQHTP

-275 AEGNPDL
+275 AEENPDL

-291 QEFSD
+291 QEFAD

-322 AGYDSYLDVS
+322 AGYDTYLDVS
-332 SDLSDKIRKNLG
+332 SDLSDKIRKNLAL
-344 TFTTFSAFCENS
+344 FTTFSAFCENS

-405 LSKKNIPLLS
+405 LSKENVPLLS

-432 SKDIFAAQLYEHV
+432 SKDIFAAHLYEHV

-451 HKLHMQKDDCPF
+451 HKPHMQKDDCPF

>member
-49 VFDKYTRCRMSLLAG
+49 VFDKYTRCRLSLLAG

-116 LLFAEPPAYKETLNK
+116 LLFAEPPAYKEALNK

-151 HAGSLPGAD
+151 HAGSL
-160 VTAFNNLP
+160 
-168 SAGSLSGVDAAASGS
+168 SGMDAAASGS
-183 LSGVDAAASGSLSG
+183 LSGVD
-197 VDAAASD
+197 
-204 SLSGVAAAASDVLAS
+204 AAASDVLAS

-231 LLALEKNGQHAP
+231 LHALEKNGQHAP

-275 AEGNPDL
+275 AEENLDL

-322 AGYDSYLDVS
+322 SGYDSYLDVS

-405 LSKKNIPLLS
+405 LSKENIPLLS

-425 PEALSCL
+425 PEALSYL

>member
-49 VFDKYTRCRMSLLAG
+49 VFDKYTRCRLSLLAG
-64 ADLCIELPVVYATAS
+64 ADLCIELPVVFATAS

-116 LLFAEPPAYKETLNK
+116 LLFAEPPAYKEALNK

-142 RAVAVRKCA
+142 RAAAVRKCA
-151 HAGSLPGAD
+151 HAGSLSGAD
-160 VTAFNNLP
+160 V
-168 SAGSLSGVDAAASGS
+168 SSSGS
-183 LSGVDAAASGSLSG
+183 LSGVD
-197 VDAAASD
+197 
-204 SLSGVAAAASDVLAS
+204 AAASDVLAS

-275 AEGNPDL
+275 AEENPDL

-291 QEFSD
+291 QEFAD

-322 AGYDSYLDVS
+322 TGYDAYLDVS
-332 SDLSDKIRKNLG
+332 SDLSDKIRKNLAS
-344 TFTTFSAFCENS
+344 FTTFSAFCEGS

-390 RILGFREASFEVFGC
+390 RILGFREASSEVFGC
-405 LSKKNIPLLS
+405 LSKENIPLLS

-432 SKDIFAAQLYEHV
+432 SKDIFAAHLYEHV

>member
-49 VFDKYTRCRMSLLAG
+49 VFDKYTRCRLSLLAG
-64 ADLCIELPVVYATAS
+64 ADLCIELPVVFATAS

-110 LREIAS
+110 LQKIAS
-116 LLFAEPPAYKETLNK
+116 LLFAEPPAYKEALNK

-142 RAVAVRKCA
+142 RAAAVRKCA
-151 HAGSLPGAD
+151 HAGSL
-160 VTAFNNLP
+160 
-168 SAGSLSGVDAAASGS
+168 
-183 LSGVDAAASGSLSG
+183 
-197 VDAAASD
+197 
-204 SLSGVAAAASDVLAS
+204 SDVLAS

-275 AEGNPDL
+275 AEENPDL

-291 QEFSD
+291 QEFAD
-296 TCQTKSA
+296 TCQTKSF

-322 AGYDSYLDVS
+322 TGYDAYLDVS
-332 SDLSDKIRKNLG
+332 SDLSDKIRKNLAS
-344 TFTTFSAFCENS
+344 FTTFSAFCEGS

-390 RILGFREASFEVFGC
+390 RI
-405 LSKKNIPLLS
+405 
-415 RLKDASSLLS
+415 
-425 PEALSCL
+425 
-432 SKDIFAAQLYEHV
+432 
-445 RMQHML
+445 
-451 HKLHMQKDDCPF
+451 
-463 VSEYSRPVIRIS
+463 